1 MVRKLE
7 RAMRAEQFLET
18 SARRFPDKVA
28 LIVGENRFTYQD
40 LNAMANRLAHGLR
53 RGGVE
58 RGERVIL
65 FLDNSA
71 EAVISI
77 FAVLKIGAVFSMV
90 NPSAKTDKL
99 AYILNNCRARAVVTQ
114 SRLLKTTAA
123 AVDQAPSVILTIA
136 AGMSGKPTVRGGIA
150 LQDVLESAPSETP
163 GDNGID
169 VDLAMVTYTSGSTG
183 APKGVMMNHVN
194 ICTAATSITTYL
206 ENTCDDIVLS
216 VLPLSFGYGLYQVLA
231 GFLVGAT
238 IILEHSFAFPYAVL
252 QKMQR
257 ERVTGFAIVPTI
269 AAVLLQ
275 MKELTPGCFP
285 HLRYITNAA
294 AALPIAHIK
303 RMQMLL
309 PTTRIFSMYGQTECT
324 RISYLPP
331 EDLQKRIASVGKAI
345 PNTEVSIVNEKGE
358 PVSPG
363 EVGELVVRGGHV
375 MQGYWE
381 NEEATRH
388 ALRPGRQPWERVLY
402 TGDLFRMDEEGYLYF
417 VARKD
422 DIIKTR
428 GQKVSPKEVENVLYA
443 LAGVRESAVVGVPD
457 PILGMAI
464 RAVIVPTEEGVLT
477 ERDVLTHCARTLEDF
492 MVPKCVEFR
501 SELPKTD
508 SGKIH
513 RTQIQ
518 AEVIAG
524 VRSL

>member
-1 MVRKLE
+1 
-7 RAMRAEQFLET
+7 
-18 SARRFPDKVA
+18 
-28 LIVGENRFTYQD
+28 
-40 LNAMANRLAHGLR
+40 
-53 RGGVE
+53 
-58 RGERVIL
+58 
-65 FLDNSA
+65 
-71 EAVISI
+71 
-77 FAVLKIGAVFSMV
+77 
-90 NPSAKTDKL
+90 
-99 AYILNNCRARAVVTQ
+99 
-114 SRLLKTTAA
+114 
-123 AVDQAPSVILTIA
+123 
-136 AGMSGKPTVRGGIA
+136 
-150 LQDVLESAPSETP
+150 
-163 GDNGID
+163 
-169 VDLAMVTYTSGSTG
+169 
-183 APKGVMMNHVN
+183 
-194 ICTAATSITTYL
+194 
-206 ENTCDDIVLS
+206 
-216 VLPLSFGYGLYQVLA
+216 
-231 GFLVGAT
+231 
-238 IILEHSFAFPYAVL
+238 
-252 QKMQR
+252 MQR